1 MTTFG
6 RHTFAQVLDILT
18 DLSPNCIHLKFPLSL
33 GLHPEI
39 VLSNNWIAVRD
50 YRDSVSCLAVRL
62 RSSFHRFLQISDCCL
77 KNLTTYLNPLGECL
91 FHRPKRNT
99 STSEEVGNDNMVVGE
114 RTLSEKV
121 KNISREAK
129 LSSVTQTIQISQGDS
144 CHNP

>member
-1 MTTFG
+1 M
-6 RHTFAQVLDILT
+6 
-18 DLSPNCIHLKFPLSL
+18 
-33 GLHPEI
+33 
-39 VLSNNWIAVRD
+39 RD

-62 RSSFHRFLQISDCCL
+62 RSSFHRSLQISDCCL